1 MDIAPAYLDRIVSD
15 VKLARPLKIAVDCG
29 NGVAGAF
36 APELYTRMG
45 CTVVPL
51 YCDVDGTFP
60 NHHPD
65 PSQPANLR
73 DLIARLGQGD
83 CDLGLAFDGDGD
95 RLGVVTREG
104 HVIYADRQLMLFA
117 ADLLERQPGATV
129 IYDVKS
135 TRNLKPW
142 IVQHGGVPL
151 LWKTGHSLIK
161 GKMKEIHA
169 ALAGEM
175 SGHTFF
181 GERWYGFDDG
191 LYAGAR
197 LLEILSRHANPSAVL
212 DGLPDALSTPELNV
226 QCAEGEAHA
235 LIDRMAA
242 TETFPGSSE
251 VIRVDGLRVEYADGF
266 GLARAS
272 NTTPVIVLRFEA
284 DNAARP
290 RAHPE
295 RFPRRP
301 RPRQARRRAPLLTMA
316 DAITLADIEA
326 ARARIA
332 GGIYVSPCVESIP
345 LSQLTGAHV
354 FCKLDYLQRTGSFK
368 ERGARNA
375 LLLLNDEQRK
385 RGVIAASAGNHAQ
398 GIAYHGSLLGIPV
411 TVVMP
416 KFAALI
422 KVTNCRH
429 LGANVVLHGADL
441 GEARAR
447 AEEIARGQGLTFIHP
462 FDNANVM
469 AGQGTM
475 ALEILEQTPDVE
487 AIVVPV
493 GGGGLLAGIGTV
505 FKALR
510 PQARV
515 VGVEPEHA
523 ACLTAARA
531 AGHPV
536 PVTLSPTLA
545 DGLAVPLLGKL
556 PFAVLERVVDQV
568 VTVDEAHIALA
579 ILRLIELEKSV
590 VEGGG
595 AAPLAAFLSGKLD
608 NLKGKRVV
616 LTLCGG
622 NIDLT
627 MLGRVMEVGLVAD
640 GRLSRFTVSISD
652 RPGGLARL
660 AELIASTGASI
671 QEILHDR
678 AFSGPD
684 LTAVRVVCVV
694 ETTGHAHVRE
704 LHAALAAAGMQV
716 TDQ

>member
-1 MDIAPAYLDRIVSD
+1 MS
-15 VKLARPLKIAVDCG
+15 
-29 NGVAGAF
+29 
-36 APELYTRMG
+36 
-45 CTVVPL
+45 
-51 YCDVDGTFP
+51 
-60 NHHPD
+60 
-65 PSQPANLR
+65 S
-73 DLIARLGQGD
+73 
-83 CDLGLAFDGDGD
+83 
-95 RLGVVTREG
+95 
-104 HVIYADRQLMLFA
+104 
-117 ADLLERQPGATV
+117 LL
-129 IYDVKS
+129 
-135 TRNLKPW
+135 
-142 IVQHGGVPL
+142 
-151 LWKTGHSLIK
+151 
-161 GKMKEIHA
+161 
-169 ALAGEM
+169 
-175 SGHTFF
+175 
-181 GERWYGFDDG
+181 
-191 LYAGAR
+191 
-197 LLEILSRHANPSAVL
+197 
-212 DGLPDALSTPELNV
+212 
-226 QCAEGEAHA
+226 
-235 LIDRMAA
+235 
-242 TETFPGSSE
+242 
-251 VIRVDGLRVEYADGF
+251 
-266 GLARAS
+266 
-272 NTTPVIVLRFEA
+272 
-284 DNAARP
+284 
-290 RAHPE
+290 
-295 RFPRRP
+295 
-301 RPRQARRRAPLLTMA
+301 
-316 DAITLADIEA
+316 TLADIEA
-326 ARARIA
+326 ARERIA

-375 LLLLNDEQRK
+375 LLLLTDLQRK

-398 GIAYHGSLLGIPV
+398 GVAYHGSLLGIPV

-416 KFAALI
+416 RFAALI

-429 LGANVVLHGADL
+429 LGANVILHGADL
-441 GEARAR
+441 GEARVR
-447 AEEIARGQGLTFIHP
+447 AEEIARSEGLTFIHP
-462 FDNANVM
+462 FDNAHVM

-510 PQARV
+510 PQVHV

-536 PVTLSPTLA
+536 TVALSPTLA

-568 VTVDEAHIALA
+568 VTVAEAHIALA

-595 AAPLAAFLSGKLD
+595 AAPLAAFLAGKLD
-608 NLKGKRVV
+608 NLKGKKVV

-627 MLGRVMEVGLVAD
+627 MLGRVIEVGLVAD
-640 GRLSRFTVSISD
+640 GRVSRFTVSISD

-671 QEILHDR
+671 QEIVHDR
-678 AFSGPD
+678 AFAGPD
-684 LTAVRVVCVV
+684 LSAVRVICVV

-704 LHAALAAAGMQV
+704 LHAALASAGMHV

>member
-1 MDIAPAYLDRIVSD
+1 MS
-15 VKLARPLKIAVDCG
+15 
-29 NGVAGAF
+29 
-36 APELYTRMG
+36 T
-45 CTVVPL
+45 
-51 YCDVDGTFP
+51 
-60 NHHPD
+60 
-65 PSQPANLR
+65 
-73 DLIARLGQGD
+73 
-83 CDLGLAFDGDGD
+83 
-95 RLGVVTREG
+95 
-104 HVIYADRQLMLFA
+104 
-117 ADLLERQPGATV
+117 LL
-129 IYDVKS
+129 S
-135 TRNLKPW
+135 
-142 IVQHGGVPL
+142 
-151 LWKTGHSLIK
+151 
-161 GKMKEIHA
+161 
-169 ALAGEM
+169 
-175 SGHTFF
+175 
-181 GERWYGFDDG
+181 
-191 LYAGAR
+191 
-197 LLEILSRHANPSAVL
+197 
-212 DGLPDALSTPELNV
+212 
-226 QCAEGEAHA
+226 
-235 LIDRMAA
+235 
-242 TETFPGSSE
+242 
-251 VIRVDGLRVEYADGF
+251 
-266 GLARAS
+266 
-272 NTTPVIVLRFEA
+272 
-284 DNAARP
+284 
-290 RAHPE
+290 
-295 RFPRRP
+295 
-301 RPRQARRRAPLLTMA
+301 
-316 DAITLADIEA
+316 LADIEA

-375 LLLLNDEQRK
+375 LLLLTDAQRK

-398 GIAYHGSLLGIPV
+398 GVAYHGSLLDIPV

-429 LGANVVLHGADL
+429 FGANVILHGADL
-441 GEARAR
+441 GEARAL
-447 AEEIARGQGLTFIHP
+447 AEEIAQTRGLTFIHP
-462 FDNANVM
+462 FDNADVM

-475 ALEILEQTPDVE
+475 ALEILEQTPEVE

-505 FKALR
+505 MKALR
-510 PQARV
+510 PQVHV
-515 VGVEPEHA
+515 VGVEPDHA
-523 ACLTAARA
+523 ACFTAARA

-556 PFAVLERVVDQV
+556 PFAVLQRVVDQV

-595 AAPLAAFLSGKLD
+595 AAPLAAFLAGKLD
-608 NLKGKRVV
+608 NLKGKQVV

-627 MLGRVMEVGLVAD
+627 MLGRVIEVGLVAD
-640 GRLSRFTVSISD
+640 GRVSRFTVSISD

-671 QEILHDR
+671 QEIVHDR

-684 LTAVRVVCVV
+684 LTAVRVICVV

-716 TDQ
+716 TG